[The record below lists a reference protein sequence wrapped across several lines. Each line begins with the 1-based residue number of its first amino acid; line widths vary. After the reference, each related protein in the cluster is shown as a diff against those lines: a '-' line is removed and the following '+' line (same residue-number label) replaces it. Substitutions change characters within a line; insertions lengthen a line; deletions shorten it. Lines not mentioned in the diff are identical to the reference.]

1 MKKLLFSILTIPL
14 FFSCSTVTKITN
26 SDTNQMAAHESG
38 IVMRPLLADLDVTQS
53 RKSIEYIVP
62 YYMNAKKEGKE
73 NALLQFKKTHKCDYV
88 VDPVFEIVIET
99 GNKNETKIIV
109 NGYAASYS
117 NIRQV
122 DTLPESVVQYGL
134 LPKNVQSL
142 DYLNTIGKK
151 DPTTGVEATFLTY
164 TGLQFDK
171 LLNNSK
177 NRFYISYE
185 SNAIMGQGNQRIT
198 YNFIDKS
205 NDSLMASFSGNAR
218 SYNTISTGL
227 MREFPLTDWLKFR
240 LQGGLNLAFGKHLP
254 NDSPFSGNIT
264 PEEGGNL
271 SYLEYNSLNEEFLF
285 GSLGARIGG
294 GIDIRIYK
302 SLSFVAKVHYNLNLL
317 KFSGRDKAAVFEKYT
332 GGIYETIEDWGIK
345 KMRFEN
351 NADLP
356 LNLSV
361 GLRIVF

>member
-1 MKKLLFSILTIPL
+1 MKKIYFYLVGLTVL
-14 FFSCSTVTKITN
+14 ASCSTVTKITN
-26 SDTNQMAAHESG
+26 SDTNQIAAHESG
-38 IVMRPLLADLDVTQS
+38 IVMRPLLADLDVSQN

-99 GNKNETKIIV
+99 GKKNETKIIV

-122 DTLPESVVQYGL
+122 DTLPVSVVQYGL

-142 DYLNTIGKK
+142 DYLNTFEEKV
-151 DPTTGVEATFLTY
+151 PTMGIEATFLTY

-185 SNAIMGQGNQRIT
+185 SNAIMGQGNQRIS
-198 YNFIDKS
+198 YNLIDKS
-205 NDSLMASFSGNAR
+205 NDSIMASFNGNAR
-218 SYNTISTGL
+218 SYNTLSSGL
-227 MREFPLTDWLKFR
+227 MREFPLAGWLKFR
-240 LQGGLNLAFGKHLP
+240 LQGGLNLAFGKQYVV
-254 NDSPFSGNIT
+254 NSPFG
-264 PEEGGNL
+264 GGNL
-271 SYLEYNSLNEEFLF
+271 TSETPYNVNSYNDAGEEYLF
-285 GSLGARIGG
+285 GTLGARIGG

-302 SLSFVAKVHYNLNLL
+302 SLSFVGKVHYNLNLL
-317 KFSGRDKAAVFEKYT
+317 KFSGRDQQPEFTKVT
-332 GGIYETIEDWGIK
+332 GSSLETVEDWGIK
-345 KMRFEN
+345 KLRFEN

>member
-38 IVMRPLLADLDVTQS
+38 IVMRPLLADLDVSQS

-99 GNKNETKIIV
+99 GKKNETKIIV

-142 DYLNTIGKK
+142 DYLNTFEEKI
-151 DPTTGVEATFLTY
+151 PTRGIEISVLAY
-164 TGLQFDK
+164 TGIQYDQILD
-171 LLNNSK
+171 NSN
-177 NRFYISYE
+177 NRFYLSAEMY
-185 SNAIMGQGNQRIT
+185 GLFDGPDGRI
-198 YNFIDKS
+198 NCEFRDKS
-205 NDSLMASFSGNAR
+205 NDNLIGNIENLRLDSRLTLSG
-218 SYNTISTGL
+218 GL
-227 MREFPLTDWLKFR
+227 MREFPVFNFLKFR
-240 LQGGLNLAFGKHLP
+240 IQGGANLMTGKTRLMSIY
-254 NDSPFSGNIT
+254 DVDATGSYYVSSSSGSDNNRFI
-264 PEEGGNL
+264 
-271 SYLEYNSLNEEFLF
+271 
-285 GSLGARIGG
+285 SLGLRLGG
-294 GIDIRIYK
+294 GIDIKIYK
-302 SLSFVAKVHYNLNLL
+302 SLSAIFKVHYNQNLL
-317 KFSGRDKAAVFEKYT
+317 NTLSAPDGTIGTTGSTEVDYKIRKIKY
-332 GGIYETIEDWGIK
+332 EDLSTI
-345 KMRFEN
+345 
-351 NADLP
+351 
-356 LNLSV
+356 NLSA

>member
-1 MKKLLFSILTIPL
+1 MKKIYFYLVGLTVL
-14 FFSCSTVTKITN
+14 ASCSTVTKITN
-26 SDTNQMAAHESG
+26 SDTNQIAAHESG
-38 IVMRPLLADLDVTQS
+38 IVMRPLLADLDVSQN

-99 GNKNETKIIV
+99 GKKNETKIIV

-142 DYLNTIGKK
+142 DYLNTFEEKV
-151 DPTTGVEATFLTY
+151 PTMGIEATFLTY

-177 NRFYISYE
+177 NRFYISFE
-185 SNAIMGQGNQRIT
+185 SNAIMGQGNQRIS
-198 YNFIDKS
+198 YDFIDMS
-205 NDSLMASFSGNAR
+205 NDATMASINGAIDA
-218 SYNTISTGL
+218 YNTVSAGL
-227 MREFPLTDWLKFR
+227 MREFPIGNWLKFR
-240 LQGGLNLAFGKHLP
+240 VQGGLNFAFGNELV
-254 NDSPFSGNIT
+254 NDFSINTFST
-264 PEEGGNL
+264 PYEIS
-271 SYLEYNSLNEEFLF
+271 SYESNEYFL
-285 GSLGARIGG
+285 GALGARIGG
-294 GIDIRIYK
+294 GLDFKIYK
-302 SLSFVAKVHYNLNLL
+302 SLSLVAKIHYNLNLL
-317 KFSGRDKAAVFEKYT
+317 KFSTRDKNAIFLDDVFDIVPDWKIKNIKFKYDAA
-332 GGIYETIEDWGIK
+332 
-345 KMRFEN
+345 
-351 NADLP
+351 LP

-361 GLRIVF
+361 GLRFVF